1 MIVLKKVEFYKNIA
15 DNISAEIARAG
26 MSEAAF
32 ARKIGTT
39 PKALYV
45 FLNNMKNG
53 KKGGQL
59 SKIYDIGVGLGK
71 DPAIFFE
78 NHVN

>member
-1 MIVLKKVEFYKNIA
+1 MLSRKEFYKKISNNIR
-15 DNISAEIARAG
+15 AEIARTG
-26 MSEAAF
+26 MSEAEF
-32 ARKIGTT
+32 ARKIGTS

-53 KKGGQL
+53 TKGAQL
-59 SKIYDIGVGLGK
+59 SKIYEIGLGLGK

-78 NHVN
+78 NHMNL